1 MTSGHRSPSLEPL
14 GLRPIRRLRES
25 LINRIAA
32 GECWN
37 WNHSELAGWLNLIS
51 RPTSALK
58 DLLENSLDAGP
69 TSIQVIVK
77 DGGMKLLQIQDNG
90 CGIRKDDLPLLA
102 ERFTTSKLTTYGFRG
117 EALASISHVSHSTV
131 ITKPKSDTCA
141 WELAAY
147 ADDVLVPAKAG
158 YTPDPK
164 PCAGITEPLS
174 PSKTCSTTRLPGC
187 LLFVAPLRNMRKF
200 LT

>member
-1 MTSGHRSPSLEPL
+1 MKSTSRPYIVLEL
-14 GLRPIRRLRES
+14 ES
-25 LINRIAA
+25 LGVSRVAEPYFTVHRIGYNA
-32 GECWN
+32 CIPYSLRWITQFLS
-37 WNHSELAGWLNLIS
+37 H
-51 RPTSALK
+51 RPASALK

-90 CGIRKDDLPLLA
+90 CGIRVCLGQSCIITLYWVHSKKDDLPLLA

-141 WELAAY
+141 WELC
-147 ADDVLVPAKAG
+147 
-158 YTPDPK
+158 T
-164 PCAGITEPLS
+164 S
-174 PSKTCSTTRLPGC
+174 QFQHKTRRLMEILQGC
-187 LLFVAPLRNMRKF
+187 LC
-200 LT
+200 